1 MNSQCLHCLQTIAM
15 LNEWDVTIT
24 DEVPL
29 LAWDGETIQIDAN
42 LESMGCEGCYCKI
55 QATITFKGMIR
66 FELVN
71 DFMSFIIEVRSDRP
85 IIDPCNLVPEFL
97 LSTNP
102 M

>member
-1 MNSQCLHCLQTIAM
+1 MQQSLMKSHYWLWT
-15 LNEWDVTIT
+15 
-24 DEVPL
+24 
-29 LAWDGETIQIDAN
+29 GETIQFDAN
-42 LESMGCEGCYCKI
+42 FESMGCEGCYCKI
-55 QATITFKGMIR
+55 QATITSKGMIR

-71 DFMSFIIEVRSDRP
+71 DFMSFIIEVRLDWP